1 MSGTENIGLEDMQ
14 FDASNIYREE
24 RLTDL
29 KVGSIRRMVPVKVD
43 GTDDPDR
50 KPVFAGQTQLMT
62 QMGPVP
68 VEFAIEVETLEE
80 AVAAFPECV
89 KKAVEQMV
97 EEAREYQRRE
107 ASRIVVPGQDGPGM
121 GGMPGM
127 PGGSRGGSGGSG
139 GGGGGLIF

>member
-1 MSGTENIGLEDMQ
+1 MTSKDSVGLEDMQ
-14 FDASNIYREE
+14 FDGTNLYREE

-50 KPVFAGQTQLMT
+50 KAVFAGQTQLMT

-80 AVAAFPECV
+80 AVNAFPECV

-107 ASRIVVPGQDGPGM
+107 ASRIVVPGQEGPPM

-127 PGGSRGGSGGSG
+127 PGGNRGGSGGA
-139 GGGGGLIF
+139 GGGGLIF